1 MYDVIVVG
9 ARCAGSTTARLLAQQ
24 GHRVLIVDRAQFP
37 SDTISTHCITPGGV
51 TQLKRWGLVDRVLAT
66 NVPKVYSFCLTIG
79 PSEVR
84 DPFGV
89 SEEQVTLS
97 PRRTVLDKVLLDAA
111 VEAGADSKEG
121 VTVKDLLR
129 DGARVTGIV
138 GHDDAGVTVE
148 AEAPLVVGAD
158 GVHSFVAKTVEAPTY
173 NERPARGSG
182 YYAYFT
188 DFPMDA
194 VELAFNQGNFAG
206 VFPTND
212 GETCV
217 FAGKDDAEFSSM
229 RDDPDAGHLAVVST
243 ANPRLGEARA
253 GAVRQ
258 SRWFAFRT
266 TPGFYRKPYGPG
278 WALVGDAGLHKDPV
292 TGHGITA
299 AFRDAELLAGAIHAG
314 LDGGHLDKELA
325 GYQARRDDLDGEL
338 YDATQEIAGL
348 GWNEDSLL
356 EIFLRFG
363 GASMAE
369 VAAIT
374 AFG

>member
-24 GHRVLIVDRAQFP
+24 GRRVLIVDRAQFP
-37 SDTISTHCITPGGV
+37 SDTVSTHCITPGGV
-51 TQLKRWGLVDRVLAT
+51 TQLRRWGLLDRVLAT

-79 PSEVR
+79 PSEIR

-89 SEEQVTLS
+89 SEEQVTVS
-97 PRRTVLDKVLLDAA
+97 PRRTVLDKLLLDAA
-111 VEAGADSKEG
+111 AEAGAEVKEG
-121 VTVKDLLR
+121 VTVKDLQR
-129 DGARVTGIV
+129 QGDKVTGIV
-138 GHDDAGVTVE
+138 GHDDAGVTLD
-148 AEAPLVVGAD
+148 AEAKLVIGAD
-158 GVHSFVAKTVEAPTY
+158 GTHSFIAKTVGAEVY
-173 NERPARGSG
+173 NERPTRGSG

-194 VELAFNQGNFAG
+194 VELAFNEGNFAG
-206 VFPTND
+206 IFPTND

-217 FAGKDDAEFSSM
+217 FAGKDDSEFADM
-229 RDDPDAGHLAVVST
+229 REDPDAGHQEIVAT

-253 GAVRQ
+253 AATRQ

-299 AFRDAELLAGAIHAG
+299 AFRDAELLAGAVHDG
-314 LDGGHLDKELA
+314 LDGDDLEGRLA
-325 GYQARRDDLDGEL
+325 GYQARRDELSAEL
-338 YDATQEIAGL
+338 YDTTQEIAAL
-348 GWNEDSLL
+348 GWSDASLL
-356 EIFLRFG
+356 DTFLRFG
-363 GASMAE
+363 GAAMAE
-369 VAAIT
+369 VEAIN